1 MKNKSLIKQLL
12 SQGSYTVI
20 NKHLMKK
27 IGLDCTYMF
36 QYLLDLQDNCFEGE
50 FYQQQE
56 RLAEEF
62 GWSVYKVQTVT
73 KQLASYGLLSM
84 KRRGMPAKIYYSI
97 NLEQVIAFLD
107 NKLSVISSENI
118 EDKSLE
124 IDIHNTIETPITSY
138 VEIKEQVMGDLG
150 VKEHT
155 NLKHPNNQI
164 KEEQSNLN
172 INGGTTSAEI
182 KDPYNPAPELVDE
195 VFNSCLPS
203 KL

>member
-1 MKNKSLIKQLL
+1 
-12 SQGSYTVI
+12 
-20 NKHLMKK
+20 MKK

-36 QYLLDLQDNCFEGE
+36 QYLLDLQDNCFKRE

-56 RLAEEF
+56 KLAEEF

-97 NLEQVIAFLD
+97 NPEQVIEFLED
-107 NKLSVISSENI
+107 KLSVVSSENI

-124 IDIHNTIETPITSY
+124 IDIHNTIETPSTSY
-138 VEIKEQVMGDLG
+138 VEIKEQVMGNLG

-155 NLKHPNNQI
+155 NLEHPNNQTR
-164 KEEQSNLN
+164 EEHNNLN
-172 INGGTTSAEI
+172 SDIVFSNKSLIMHKQSFLTQRKNNIYDSAF
-182 KDPYNPAPELVDE
+182 D
-195 VFNSCLPS
+195 
-203 KL
+203 